1 MGPDAQLLVLITS
14 VADPDPPAKV
24 KEQINKTVKPVK
36 SVKDCSMK

>member
-14 VADPDPPAKV
+14 VADPDPAKV